1 MSMKNLDKK
10 ERDMEF
16 IMTYLIAFVCL
27 GIGIVGFIQNTID
40 PLIYVSLAAFLST
53 ERDVLDF
60 FKRVRK

>member
-10 ERDMEF
+10 EKDMEF

-40 PLIYVSLAAFLST
+40 PLIYVCLLYTSDAAD
-53 ERDVLDF
+53 E
-60 FKRVRK
+60 